1 MKRRPV
7 CLSGRRRA
15 EFRRHL
21 YKANKPASEL
31 LSLPSSYLARSL
43 QPVTSSGSLPPDHGH
58 SETRCHEFARR
69 TRHDRAPMW

>member
-21 YKANKPASEL
+21 YKVNKPASEL

-43 QPVTSSGSLPPDHGH
+43 QPVTSSGSLLPDHGH

-69 TRHDRAPMW
+69 TRRDRAPMW